1 MNYGTRDVAKMLELS
16 ESQVRAYV
24 RSGFLNPER
33 GARGRLLFSFQDL
46 VLLRAAKG
54 LLSAR
59 IPQRRVRRALAKL
72 KEQLP
77 EGRPLAGIQIA
88 AEGDRIVVR
97 DGVTRW
103 QPESGQTVFDFDFGV
118 AELAKK
124 VAPLARR
131 AFREARAE
139 SEDDFSAD
147 DWYQWGCEL
156 EPTAPAEARQAYR
169 KAVELDPAH
178 ADALVNLGRL
188 HHESGDAKGA
198 EEHYRRALACRPN
211 DATAVFN
218 LGVALEDLGH
228 AQRAFEA
235 YEKASRLDAGSADAH
250 YNAACLAERIGRPAA
265 ALRHWK
271 SYRKLIRGEAP

>member
-1 MNYGTRDVAKMLELS
+1 MNYGTRDVAKMLDLS
-16 ESQVRAYV
+16 EGQVRAYV
-24 RSGFLNPER
+24 RSGFLIPSR
-33 GARGRLLFSFQDL
+33 GAGGRLLFSFQDL

-59 IPQRRVRRALAKL
+59 IPQRRIRRALVKL

-77 EGRPLAGIQIA
+77 EGRPLAGVQIA
-88 AEGDRIVVR
+88 AEGDRIVVK
-97 DGVTRW
+97 DGTSRW

-131 AFREARAE
+131 AFREARSE
-139 SEDDFSAD
+139 SEEDFSAE

-156 EPTAPAEARQAYR
+156 EPTAPADARQAYK
-169 KAVELDPAH
+169 KALDLDPEH
-178 ADALVNLGRL
+178 ADAHVNLGRL
-188 HHESGDAKGA
+188 YHESGDANSA
-198 EEHYRRALACRPN
+198 EQHYRRALAIRPN
-211 DATAVFN
+211 DSTAIFN

-228 AQRAFEA
+228 AQRAFEV
-235 YEKASRLDAGSADAH
+235 YEKAAKLDPGSADAH

-271 SYRKLIRGEAP
+271 SYRKLIRGEK